1 MSTLR
6 ESGEKIVNNLIDVI
20 VEPMV
25 LLMIFISTAYFFW
38 GLAVFVMNPE
48 DQTTREEGKKRIIW
62 GLVGFF
68 VMFSV
73 WGIIN
78 FSVDT
83 LAKIIS

>member
-25 LLMIFISTAYFFW
+25 LLMIFVSTAYFFW
-38 GLAVFVMNPE
+38 GLVVFVMNPE
-48 DQTTREEGKKRIIW
+48 DQTVREEGKRRIIW